1 MAPEDWLQAE
11 MQGEI
16 VALVHS
22 HPGGLPW
29 LSEADR
35 RLQVQSDLP
44 WWLVCRG
51 AIHKFRCVPHLTG
64 RRFEHGVT
72 DCYTLFRDAYH
83 LAGIEMPDF
92 HRGDDWWR
100 NGQNLYLDNMEA
112 TGFYR
117 VALTEA
123 QPGDVLLCCFG
134 SSVPN
139 HAAIYCGDGEL
150 LHHIPEQLSKRERY
164 TDKWQRRTHSLWRHR
179 EWHASAFTGICND
192 FSRRI
197 DLRVKTGA
205 EAIRALATQL
215 PAFRQKLSDGWYQVR
230 IAGRDVSTSGL
241 TAQLHE
247 TLPDGAVIHIV
258 PRVAGAKSGGVFQIV
273 LGAAAIAGS
282 FFTAGATLA
291 AWGAAIGA
299 GGMTG
304 ILFSLGAS
312 MVLGGVAQMLAPKA
326 RTPRTQ
332 TTDNGKQNTYFSS
345 LDNMV
350 AQGNVMPVLYGE
362 MRVGSRVVSQEI
374 STADEGDGGQVVVI
388 GR

>member
-1 MAPEDWLQAE
+1 MTQTESAILAHARRCAPAESCGFVISTPEGERYIPCVNISAEPEAYFRIAPEDWLRAE

-35 RLQVQSDLP
+35 RLQIKSALP

-51 AIHKFRCVPHLTG
+51 DIHKFRCVPHLTG

-92 HRGDDWWR
+92 HREDDWWR

-112 TGFYR
+112 TGLYQ
-117 VALTEA
+117 VPLSAA

-164 TDKWQRRTHSLWRHR
+164 SEKWQRRTHSVWRHR
-179 EWHASAFTGICND
+179 HWHASAFTGIYND
-192 FSRRI
+192 
-197 DLRVKTGA
+197 L
-205 EAIRALATQL
+205 
-215 PAFRQKLSDGWYQVR
+215 
-230 IAGRDVSTSGL
+230 
-241 TAQLHE
+241 
-247 TLPDGAVIHIV
+247 
-258 PRVAGAKSGGVFQIV
+258 
-273 LGAAAIAGS
+273 AAASAC
-282 FFTAGATLA
+282 
-291 AWGAAIGA
+291 
-299 GGMTG
+299 M
-304 ILFSLGAS
+304 
-312 MVLGGVAQMLAPKA
+312 
-326 RTPRTQ
+326 
-332 TTDNGKQNTYFSS
+332 
-345 LDNMV
+345 
-350 AQGNVMPVLYGE
+350 
-362 MRVGSRVVSQEI
+362 
-374 STADEGDGGQVVVI
+374 
-388 GR
+388 

>member
-1 MAPEDWLQAE
+1 MSPEDWLSAE

-100 NGQNLYLDNMEA
+100 HGQNLYLDNMEA

-117 VALTEA
+117 VPLTEA
-123 QPGDVLLCCFG
+123 QPGD
-134 SSVPN
+134 
-139 HAAIYCGDGEL
+139 EL

-164 TDKWQRRTHSLWRHR
+164 TDRWQRRTHSLWRHR
-179 EWHASAFTGICND
+179 AWHASAFTGICND
-192 FSRRI
+192 
-197 DLRVKTGA
+197 LVA
-205 EAIRALATQL
+205 
-215 PAFRQKLSDGWYQVR
+215 
-230 IAGRDVSTSGL
+230 VSTF
-241 TAQLHE
+241 
-247 TLPDGAVIHIV
+247 V
-258 PRVAGAKSGGVFQIV
+258 
-273 LGAAAIAGS
+273 
-282 FFTAGATLA
+282 
-291 AWGAAIGA
+291 
-299 GGMTG
+299 
-304 ILFSLGAS
+304 
-312 MVLGGVAQMLAPKA
+312 
-326 RTPRTQ
+326 
-332 TTDNGKQNTYFSS
+332 
-345 LDNMV
+345 
-350 AQGNVMPVLYGE
+350 
-362 MRVGSRVVSQEI
+362 
-374 STADEGDGGQVVVI
+374 
-388 GR
+388 